1 MIKKKSFWAGL
12 ALVATG
18 VVQIISKDVQGG
30 IITISQGLAVI
41 FVRSAISKLE
51 K

>member
-1 MIKKKSFWAGL
+1 MIKKKTFWAGL

-18 VVQIISKDVQGG
+18 VVQIIGKDLQGG
-30 IITISQGLAVI
+30 IITISQGLAII
-41 FVRSAISKLE
+41 FVRDAIGKLE